1 MAMVGILLIL
11 LVATAWG
18 SWYMVDLSL
27 GDLSGRDIAT
37 RMQDLRQEA
46 PDVARWADS
55 LREAR
60 VMRDTSMTT
69 RDGRQLHAVYAPADS
84 LTAATIV
91 ILHGY
96 TCNYVSTLKIARMFR
111 DRLGLN
117 VFMPDLHGHGLS
129 DGDEVQMGWKDAD
142 DVMAWL
148 PLASSLFCDSR
159 EARIAVQGVSMG
171 ASTTMNLSGKDYPR
185 QVRCFIE
192 DCGFTSVW
200 EELGSELK
208 KRFGLP
214 EFPLLYTSSLLCKM
228 RYGWSF
234 GEASS
239 VEMVRRCK
247 APMLFIH
254 GDSDDFVPTRMVY
267 DLYEAKPQPKQLWVT
282 KDTDHAHSFRNHP
295 EEYERRVR
303 KFLEDAGVLQRNPKN
318 NL

>member
-142 DVMAWL
+142 DVMEWL

>member
-1 MAMVGILLIL
+1 MVGILLIL

-46 PDVARWADS
+46 PEVARWADS

-142 DVMAWL
+142 DVIAWL

-159 EARIAVQGVSMG
+159 EARISVQGVSMG

-303 KFLEDAGVLQRNPKN
+303 NFLEDAGVLQRNPKN